1 MTIKSKHHLGYFTL
15 LLSPFVLFSC
25 STAHFADNAS
35 KSYYNKHT
43 PTAEKMNT
51 VFFIYKNAFSTDKEM
66 PTQPTKS
73 TTTKKQLLPLLF
85 YWNWFFRAT
94 SDMNT
99 FIPVNNL
106 ITSINK
112 NAKEKGLQQKLN
124 GEKIELTIN
133 SIPHQFNTID
143 KGFII
148 LFLSVES
155 FYIENDTS
163 KLDISYRILN
173 GNNEVKKGNIV
184 IEPDDKKVSLGY
196 FESEKRL
203 FNDGFTHYD
212 ESIDKMGKQ
221 LVERLYEI
229 L

>member
-1 MTIKSKHHLGYFTL
+1 MTKKSNIYFNYFVVL
-15 LLSPFVLFSC
+15 VCPLVLFSC

-35 KSYYNKHT
+35 RRYYSKHT
-43 PTAEKMNT
+43 PTTEKAKT
-51 VFFIYKNAFSTDKEM
+51 ACFIYKTAFPTDKEM
-66 PTQPTKS
+66 PDHPTKS

-85 YWNWFFRAT
+85 YFNWYFRST
-94 SDMNT
+94 SDLNT

-112 NAKEKGLQQKLN
+112 NAKDKGLQQKLN

-133 SIPHQFNTID
+133 SIPHQLNTID

-173 GNNEVKKGNIV
+173 GDNEVKKGNIV

-196 FESEKRL
+196 FESERRL

-212 ESIDKMGKQ
+212 ENIAKIGKEI
-221 LVERLYEI
+221 VERLYEI

>member
-1 MTIKSKHHLGYFTL
+1 
-15 LLSPFVLFSC
+15 
-25 STAHFADNAS
+25 
-35 KSYYNKHT
+35 
-43 PTAEKMNT
+43 
-51 VFFIYKNAFSTDKEM
+51 M
-66 PTQPTKS
+66 PNQPTKS
-73 TTTKKQLLPLLF
+73 ATTKKQILPLLF

-94 SDMNT
+94 SNMNT

-148 LFLSVES
+148 LFLTVES
-155 FYIENDTS
+155 FYIENDSS

-173 GNNEVKKGNIV
+173 GNIEVKKGNIV
-184 IEPDDKKVSLGY
+184 IDQDDMKVSLGY

-203 FNDGFTHYD
+203 FNDCFTHYD
-212 ESIDKMGKQ
+212 ESINKMGKQ
-221 LVERLYEI
+221 IVDRLYEI